1 MSDLEV
7 LTSVKQMGSRI
18 EDIIKEAKEYLYI
31 ISPYIKID
39 REIKSLLEDKS
50 NDNELTLYFVYGKK
64 SLDPT
69 IMEWLHSLPNVQT
82 LFLKDLHAKCYL
94 NEKKALVTSLNL
106 YDYSMIN
113 NVEMGVY
120 VSLTR
125 GFWGDTERDVSLHG
139 KIVSEAKRIID
150 QSEPTYTSV
159 AHKQTTQNKE
169 PKSTKS
175 RSRGSRQVTS
185 VFVTGFCI
193 RCGEEIDADPTRP
206 YCLPHFRSW
215 NRYKNDEYEEECC
228 HLCGKEHPATKIR
241 PVCQTCYRKNK
252 DIYEWPAA

>member
-31 ISPYIKID
+31 ISPYVKID

-125 GFWGDTERDVSLHG
+125 GFWGDTERDVALHG

-159 AHKQTTQNKE
+159 APKQTTQNKE

-175 RSRGSRQVTS
+175 RSRSSPQATP
-185 VFVTGFCI
+185 VFAIGFCI
-193 RCGEEIDADPTRP
+193 RCGKEIPADPSRP
-206 YCLPHFRSW
+206 FCDKDYKIW
-215 NRYKNDEYEEECC
+215 NKFKKEDYQKRHC
-228 HLCGKEHPATKIR
+228 HLCGQEWETTKAR
-241 PVCQTCYRKNK
+241 PVCIDCWKEHKRFVK
-252 DIYEWPAA
+252 AALA